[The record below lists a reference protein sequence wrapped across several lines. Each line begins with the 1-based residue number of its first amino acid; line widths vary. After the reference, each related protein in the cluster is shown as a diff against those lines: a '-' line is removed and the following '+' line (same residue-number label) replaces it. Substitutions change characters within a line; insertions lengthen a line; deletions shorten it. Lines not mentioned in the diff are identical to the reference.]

1 MTIVNN
7 YVCKFCFTDTT
18 ESFSII
24 SYIDV
29 DAVVELSF
37 IQDYMNKLVEKNS
50 ILKKTIKEKNGSL
63 IFNTS
68 NNFKIEEHYCIKY
81 IKSKKFK
88 FYINKLINEKFNME
102 IKWKFIWCIDNESK
116 KSRCYFK
123 IHHAYADGYKI
134 INILLNPFKEYDIDN
149 SKKLKRKTNFLD
161 ALYYYFVGT
170 IILTILNLKIIVNF
184 LYNKK
189 YNNTSNDAT
198 TDATTDSINNDSND
212 YVILKKIKIQE
223 VKDYTKKNN
232 ITINDFLYF
241 LMVKTDKM
249 YRGYEKELH
258 TISLVNVSGI
268 KETNNVCPIINK
280 INNSKSSIFLKT
292 SIHNIFNNLKY
303 SLFIPLLHYIL
314 NSISKNFCTDSLS
327 YIYNTFIN
335 DTDYV
340 FSNVIGP
347 DVKNILGYPIKSLHF
362 LTTPKNNEVMY
373 NIISFGDYISIIC
386 SFKKNSFIQDKKK
399 FKNCL
404 YKTYMEIM
412 NEN

>member
-1 MTIVNN
+1 MTILNN
-7 YVCKFCFTDTT
+7 YVSKFCFTDTT

-24 SYIDV
+24 SYIDI
-29 DAVVELSF
+29 DAIVEPNF
-37 IQDYMNKLVEKNS
+37 IKDYMNKLVEKNS
-50 ILKKTIKEKNGSL
+50 ILKKTINEENGSL

-88 FYINKLINEKFNME
+88 FYINELINEKFNME
-102 IKWKFIWCIDNESK
+102 IKWKFIWCIDKEYK

-134 INILLNPFKEYDIDN
+134 INILSNPFKEYDIDN

-161 ALYYYFVGT
+161 GLYYYFVGT
-170 IILTILNLKIIVNF
+170 IILTILNIKIIVNF

-189 YNNTSNDAT
+189 YNNTSGDATNGAT
-198 TDATTDSINNDSND
+198 TDAINKASND
-212 YVILKKIKIQE
+212 YIILKKIKIQE

-280 INNSKSSIFLKT
+280 INNSKNSNFLKT

-303 SLFIPLLHYIL
+303 SCFIPLLHYIL
-314 NSISKNFCTDSLS
+314 NIISKYFSTNSLS
-327 YIYNTFIN
+327 HIYNTFIN

-347 DVKNILGYPIKSLHF
+347 DVKNILCYPIKSIHF

-373 NIISFGDYISIIC
+373 NIISFGDYINIIC

-404 YKTYMEIM
+404 YKTYTDIM

>member
-7 YVCKFCFTDTT
+7 YVSKLCFTDTT

-24 SYIDV
+24 TYIDI
-29 DAVVELSF
+29 DAIVEPDF
-37 IQDYMNKLVEKNS
+37 IKNYINKLVEKNS
-50 ILKKTIKEKNGSL
+50 ILKKNIKEENGSL

-68 NNFKIEEHYCIKY
+68 KNFKIEEHYCIKY

-88 FYINKLINEKFNME
+88 MYIKKLENEKFNTE
-102 IKWKFIWCIDNESK
+102 VKWKFLWCIDNESK
-116 KSRCYFK
+116 KTRFYFK

-134 INILLNPFKEYDIDN
+134 INMLSNQFYDTSIDN

-161 ALYYYFVGT
+161 TIYYYFIGT
-170 IILTILNLKIIVNF
+170 IILIILNIKFIVNF
-184 LYNKK
+184 LCNKK
-189 YNNTSNDAT
+189 YSNTTSDAT
-198 TDATTDSINNDSND
+198 TNNDTND

-223 VKDYTKKNN
+223 VKDYTKKHN

-258 TISLVNVSGI
+258 NVSLVNIYGI
-268 KETNNVCPIINK
+268 KEINNICPIINI
-280 INNSKSSIFLKT
+280 INNSKSSNFLKT

-327 YIYNTFIN
+327 NIYNTFIN

-347 DVKNILGYPIKSLHF
+347 DVKNILDYPIKSIHF

-373 NIISFGDYISIIC
+373 NIISFGDYINIIC
-386 SFKKNSFIQDKKK
+386 SFKKSGFIQDKKK

-404 YKTYMEIM
+404 YKTYTDIM

>member
-7 YVCKFCFTDTT
+7 YVSKFCFTDTT

-50 ILKKTIKEKNGSL
+50 IFKKTIKEKNGSL

-88 FYINKLINEKFNME
+88 MYIKKLENEKFNTE
-102 IKWKFIWCIDNESK
+102 VKWKFLWCIDNESK
-116 KSRCYFK
+116 KTRFYFK

-134 INILLNPFKEYDIDN
+134 INMLSNQFYDTSIDN

-161 ALYYYFVGT
+161 TIYYYFIGT
-170 IILTILNLKIIVNF
+170 IILIILNIKFIVNF
-184 LYNKK
+184 LCNKK
-189 YNNTSNDAT
+189 YSNTTSDAT
-198 TDATTDSINNDSND
+198 TNNDTND

-223 VKDYTKKNN
+223 VKDYTKKHN

-258 TISLVNVSGI
+258 NVSLVNVSGI
-268 KETNNVCPIINK
+268 KEINNICPIINI
-280 INNSKSSIFLKT
+280 INNSKSSNFLKT

-303 SLFIPLLHYIL
+303 SAFVPLQNYFIYT
-314 NSISKNFCTDSLS
+314 ISKYICTDSLS

-347 DVKNILGYPIKSLHF
+347 DVKNTFCYPIKSIHY
-362 LTTPKNNEVMY
+362 LTIPKNNEVTY
-373 NIISFGDYISIIC
+373 NIISFNDYINIVC
-386 SFKKNSFIQDKKK
+386 SFKKSGFIQDKKK

-404 YKTYMEIM
+404 YKTYMDIM
-412 NEN
+412 NENL

>member
-7 YVCKFCFTDTT
+7 YVSKFCFIDTT

-29 DAVVELSF
+29 DAILELSF

-50 ILKKTIKEKNGSL
+50 ILKKNIKEENGSL

-68 NNFKIEEHYCIKY
+68 KNFKIEEHYCIKY

-134 INILLNPFKEYDIDN
+134 LNTLLNPFKEYDIDN

-170 IILTILNLKIIVNF
+170 IILTILNIKIIVNF

-189 YNNTSNDAT
+189 YNNTTNKDTNSDSNDT
-198 TDATTDSINNDSND
+198 INNASND

-223 VKDYTKKNN
+223 VKDYAKK
-232 ITINDFLYF
+232 
-241 LMVKTDKM
+241 
-249 YRGYEKELH
+249 
-258 TISLVNVSGI
+258 
-268 KETNNVCPIINK
+268 II
-280 INNSKSSIFLKT
+280 
-292 SIHNIFNNLKY
+292 
-303 SLFIPLLHYIL
+303 LL
-314 NSISKNFCTDSLS
+314 
-327 YIYNTFIN
+327 
-335 DTDYV
+335 
-340 FSNVIGP
+340 
-347 DVKNILGYPIKSLHF
+347 
-362 LTTPKNNEVMY
+362 
-373 NIISFGDYISIIC
+373 
-386 SFKKNSFIQDKKK
+386 
-399 FKNCL
+399 
-404 YKTYMEIM
+404 
-412 NEN
+412 